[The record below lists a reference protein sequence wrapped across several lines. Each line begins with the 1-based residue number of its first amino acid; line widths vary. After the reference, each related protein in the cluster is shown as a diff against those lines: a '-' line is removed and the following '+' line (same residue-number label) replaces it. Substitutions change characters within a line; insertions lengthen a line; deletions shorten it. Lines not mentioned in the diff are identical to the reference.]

1 MTQSGPR
8 VDAPIL
14 PRVAA
19 GDVVATKECI
29 SRFGGLVWSIAKRL
43 SIPDAR
49 IDDAVQDV
57 FVEIW
62 KNAGRYDPG
71 IASESTFVAT
81 IARRRLID
89 LLRKL
94 GRRVDSTGLSEAIE
108 ADAKAGGWRGGV
120 EASSMLERGEL
131 SEEALLAARALDQ
144 LSPDQQRVLRL
155 SIYRGLSHELISRVL
170 DVPLGTVKTHARR
183 GLIRLREILMESTA
197 EGSGPG
203 ARVPRQGVEQ
213 AATGGDA

>member
-1 MTQSGPR
+1 MTQSGQR

-19 GDVVATKECI
+19 GDVSATKECI
-29 SRFGGLVWSIAKRL
+29 ARFGGLVWSIAKRL
-43 SIPDAR
+43 SIPNAR
-49 IDDAVQDV
+49 IEDAVQDV

-62 KNAGRYDPG
+62 KNAGRYEAS
-71 IASESTFVAT
+71 IASESTFVAM

-94 GRRVDSTGLSEAIE
+94 DRRVDSTGLSEGIE
-108 ADAKAGGWRGGV
+108 ADAKAGGWRGGAQEV
-120 EASSMLERGEL
+120 SMVQREEQ
-131 SEEALLAARALDQ
+131 SEDALLAARALDQ

-183 GLIRLREILMESTA
+183 GLIRLREILMETA
-197 EGSGPG
+197 VDGSGLG
-203 ARVPRQGVEQ
+203 TRGSRRVVEQ
-213 AATGGDA
+213 AAMGGDA